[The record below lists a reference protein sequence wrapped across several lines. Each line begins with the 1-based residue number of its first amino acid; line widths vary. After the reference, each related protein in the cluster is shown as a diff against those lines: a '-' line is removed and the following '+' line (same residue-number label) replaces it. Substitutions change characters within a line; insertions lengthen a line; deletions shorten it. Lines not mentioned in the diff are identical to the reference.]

1 MRVLLI
7 SLFAL
12 LLSVPVMAE
21 PVPERRLILE
31 RNIDLPGGD
40 FQSLFDTT
48 LTACQ
53 AACLTSPQCTAMT
66 FNARSNS
73 CFLKEAT
80 GDRADYEGAFSGH
93 VAVTNPDVI
102 AVSPQRAQA
111 LSFLPEADLKQALT
125 QANSLAAL
133 HPAGGWSA
141 QALRDAAR
149 DRENSGDAISAM
161 RFTGSAISVSDAP
174 EHWVEYA
181 RLAVRSAQQDS
192 SKARAYLNRAVP
204 AAVNAYLRSLTDS
217 QQATA
222 LYQLALALD
231 ANRRGRDMIPS
242 LRLAQSIAPRE
253 DAAQLLESAIGKFG
267 FRITETRV
275 ESDLAAPRICSV
287 FSEPLAKGVDY
298 APFVVL
304 PQNDLSLSVDERQL
318 CIGGLSHGDRYRL
331 SFRQGL
337 PAQSGETLYKSVDI
351 TQYVRDR
358 SPAVSFPGRAYILPA
373 KGPARLPISTVNMSE
388 VNLTLFR
395 MSDRNLLRAD
405 QQGFLDQPIP
415 PYQSNEFSAELAEE
429 IWQGVGEVRSPL
441 NEEVTTNLPIGEMI
455 GQHPPGIYALQ
466 ASIEGKDPYEFNPAM
481 QWFIISDLGLSTIS
495 GTDGL
500 HVFVRGLQSAETK
513 SGVSVSLLAENNTV
527 IATLKTDTA
536 GTVRFDAGLTRGAQ
550 GSAPAM
556 VLATDETGDLSY
568 LSLTDAEFDLSD
580 RGVTGRAPAGP
591 IDVFLSTDR
600 GAYRAGDTLHAT
612 ALARTAVSEAIEG
625 VPITAIL
632 YRPDG
637 VEYQRQ
643 VSDLGIMGGHVFAL
657 PLTQTAPRGTWK
669 LSIYADTKADPLA
682 NARVLVED
690 FLPERIAVNIAL
702 PDTPLRLGRV
712 TPITVDAQYLFG
724 SPAADLPIEGD
735 VALTPKR
742 HQPDYPGY
750 VFGPADDMP
759 DTARRYLTQTLKTD
773 DLGKARILAE
783 FPETET
789 DFPLYEASFTIRVN
803 EGAGRPVER
812 VAQRMIAPA
821 QPVIGIKPQFDDVV
835 SENSAADFSLIALPA
850 DGAATEV
857 PVSWHL
863 NRLETRYQWYQ
874 LYGNWQ
880 WEPTTLRNRV
890 KAGTATLGARPVAI
904 SAPVEWGE
912 YELVVEST
920 EGPYTV
926 TTHRF
931 FAGWYA
937 PADTTVSPD
946 VLTLSLDQPSYAV
959 GDTAQLR
966 ILSQSAGQ
974 AVVTVLSNRLI
985 DRQIVSVPAGDSVIA
1000 VPVTE
1005 DWGAGAYVTASVISP
1020 LQSLAAQTPPRRL
1033 GLAYATVS
1041 PAEKQ
1046 LQARLEIAKETQ
1058 PRQPLEV
1065 SLEVAGA
1072 VAGETVY
1079 ATLAAVDLGILNLTG
1094 YQTPDPSEYYFGQRK
1109 LGVGLRDVYG
1119 RLIDARSGLDGRVRS
1134 GGDAS
1139 AHMRLQSPPPT
1150 EDLVTFFKGPMTV
1163 GADGKLQTTL
1173 DLPAFNGTLRVMAIV
1188 WSKTGVGQAS
1198 ADVLVRDPVVLQANL
1213 PRFLAPGDTTDIGL
1227 SFTHTSGPT
1236 GNFDV
1241 AVHLDADPDVLFQ
1254 QEITLSEGAKQALT
1268 LPITAGDSG
1277 TLNIRVALTAADGTR
1292 QDRDFDIAIVDNDPK
1307 ISRRSRFTLAAQ
1319 ESFVFDDNVFAG
1331 FRPHTGQA
1339 TIGLGPLAQLDAAG
1353 LITQLSQYPYGCTEQ
1368 ITSKALPYLYL
1379 SDVAQAAGLSTAITN
1394 ARYITQSISQILTRQ
1409 GADGGFGLW
1418 RSGGGDLWLD
1428 AYVTDFL
1435 ARAHQ
1440 QGHLV
1445 PNRAL
1450 TTALDNLRNQ
1460 IAYAPDFD
1468 IGGEA
1473 IAYGLLVLARQGAA
1487 AMGDLRYFAD
1497 EKAENFATPLALAQ
1511 LATALAQYGDQA
1523 RADRLFLR
1531 AQNQVAATPVAFD
1544 EDVFRTDFGTDLR
1557 DAAGLLALAVES
1569 DTAVVDQAAL
1579 LRRITPPDGV
1589 RSQSTQEMSWTLLAA
1604 HALMSGG
1611 GATDILMDGVTPE
1624 GPLISMREDAMGQEP
1639 VVFQN
1644 RGTTPVEI
1652 TVTQIGVPE
1661 VAAQAGGEGYRIA
1674 RRYYTLDGTPVE
1686 VSQIKSGTRLV
1697 AVLSVDPLED
1707 RFARLMINDPLPA
1720 GFEIDN
1726 PSLISSADTGQ
1737 FDWLSPSIE
1746 TEMTEFRSDRF
1757 RAAVDWSGRDGFE
1770 LSYILRAVQPG
1781 HYHHPAAQVE
1791 DMYRPHLRAQTNA
1804 GAVRVT
1810 R

>member
-1 MRVLLI
+1 MRALLI
-7 SLFAL
+7 WLLAL
-12 LLSVPVMAE
+12 LLTLPALAQ

-48 LTACQ
+48 LSACQ
-53 AACLTSPQCTAMT
+53 AACLAAPRCTAMT

-73 CFLKEAT
+73 CFLKEAS
-80 GDRADYEGAFSGH
+80 GDREEYEGAVSGH
-93 VAVTNPDVI
+93 VEITNPDVM
-102 AVSPQRAQA
+102 AVSARRAQS
-111 LSFLPEADLKQALT
+111 LSFLPEEDLNQALT
-125 QANSLAAL
+125 QAKSLASL

-141 QALRDAAR
+141 QALRDAAL
-149 DRENSGDAISAM
+149 DRENGGDAISAM
-161 RFTGSAISVSDAP
+161 RFTGSAISVLDAP
-174 EHWVEYA
+174 EYWVEYA
-181 RLAVRSAQQDS
+181 RLAIRAAQQDS
-192 SKARAYLNRAVP
+192 SQARLYLNRAVP
-204 AAVNAYLRSLTDS
+204 AAVNAYLRSLTDA

-222 LYQLALALD
+222 LFQLALALD

-242 LRLAQSIAPRE
+242 LRLAQSIEPRI
-253 DAAQLLESAIGKFG
+253 DAEQLLESAIGKFG

-298 APFVVL
+298 TPFVAL

-318 CIGGLSHGDRYRL
+318 CIGGLSHGDRYRF

-337 PAQSGETLYKSVDI
+337 PAQSGETLYKTVDI
-351 TQYVRDR
+351 TQYIRDR
-358 SPAVSFPGRAYILPA
+358 SPSASFPGRAYILPA
-373 KGPARLPISTVNMSE
+373 KGPARIPVSTVNVSE
-388 VNLTLFR
+388 INLSLFR
-395 MSDRNLLRAD
+395 MSDRNLLRAG

-415 PYQSNEFSAELAEE
+415 PYQISEFNAELAEE
-429 IWQGVGEVRSPL
+429 IWKGIGEVRSPL
-441 NEEVTTNLPIGEMI
+441 NEEVTTNLPIGDMV
-455 GQHPPGIYALQ
+455 GQQPPGVYALR

-481 QWFIISDLGLSTIS
+481 QWFVISDLGLSTIS

-500 HVFVRGLQSAETK
+500 HVFVRGLQNAEAK
-513 SGVSVSLLAENNTV
+513 SGITVTLLSKTNAV
-527 IATLKTDTA
+527 IAQLKTDET
-536 GTVRFDAGLTRGAQ
+536 GGVKFDAGLSRGVKNA
-550 GSAPAM
+550 APAM
-556 VLATDETGDLSY
+556 VLATDDAGDLSY

-580 RGVTGRAPAGP
+580 RGVSGRAPAGVF
-591 IDVFLSTDR
+591 DVFLATDR

-612 ALARTAVSEAIEG
+612 ALARTSVSEAIEG
-625 VPITAIL
+625 VPLTAIL

-637 VEYQRQ
+637 VEYKRQ
-643 VSDLGIMGGHVFAL
+643 TSDRGTMGGHVFAL
-657 PLTQTAPRGTWK
+657 PLTNTAPLGTWK
-669 LSIYADTKADPLA
+669 LSIYADTKSDPLA
-682 NARVLVED
+682 TTRLLVED
-690 FLPERIAVNIAL
+690 FLPERIAVNIEL
-702 PDTPLRLGRV
+702 PDAALRLGDV
-712 TPITVDAQYLFG
+712 TPVMVDAQYLFG
-724 SPAADLPIEGD
+724 SPAADLPVEGD

-742 HQPDYPGY
+742 QLAEYPGY
-750 VFGPADDMP
+750 VFGPADDIP
-759 DTARRYLTQTLKTD
+759 DTTRRYLTQALKTD
-773 DLGKARILAE
+773 DRGKARILAE
-783 FPETET
+783 FPQTET

-812 VAQRMIAPA
+812 QIRRMIEPTR
-821 QPVIGIKPQFDDVV
+821 PVIGVKPRFDDVV
-835 SENSAADFSLIALPA
+835 PENGEAGFSLLAIGGEDAAL
-850 DGAATEV
+850 EL
-857 PVSWHL
+857 PVTWHL

-890 KAGTATLGARPVAI
+890 DEGAAMLGAQSVDIA
-904 SAPVEWGE
+904 APVEWGE
-912 YELVVEST
+912 YELVVESQD
-920 EGPYTV
+920 GPYTT

-946 VLTLSLDQPSYAV
+946 VLTLSLDKPSYAV
-959 GDTAQLR
+959 GDTANLR
-966 ILSQSAGQ
+966 IVSQSAGQ
-974 AVVTVLSNRLI
+974 AVVTVLSDRLI
-985 DRQIVSVPAGDSVIA
+985 DRQVVTVAVGETVI
-1000 VPVTE
+1000 PVEVTP
-1005 DWGAGAYVTASVISP
+1005 DWGAGAYVSASVISP
-1020 LQSLAAQTPPRRL
+1020 LQTLSAQTPPRRM
-1033 GLAYATVS
+1033 GIAYAAVA
-1041 PAEKQ
+1041 PAQKQ
-1046 LQARLEIAKETQ
+1046 LQASLAVAAEALPQ
-1058 PRQPLEV
+1058 QPLTV
-1065 SLEVAGA
+1065 TLDVAGA

-1079 ATLAAVDLGILNLTG
+1079 ATLAAVDLGILNLTS
-1094 YQTPDPSEYYFGQRK
+1094 YEAPDPSGYYFGQRK

-1139 AHMRLQSPPPT
+1139 AQMRLQSPPPT

-1163 GADGKLQTTL
+1163 SPDGKVQTTL
-1173 DLPAFNGTLRVMAIV
+1173 DLPTFNGTLRVMAIV
-1188 WSKTGVGQAS
+1188 WSKTGVGQAT
-1198 ADVLVRDPVVLQANL
+1198 ADVVVRDPVVLQANL

-1227 SFTHTSGPT
+1227 TFTHTSGPT
-1236 GNFDV
+1236 GVFDV
-1241 AVHLDADPDVLFQ
+1241 AVHLNEASQAILQ
-1254 QEITLSEGAKQALT
+1254 QEITLLETSKQALT
-1268 LPITAGDSG
+1268 LPITAGDTG
-1277 TLNIRVALTAADGTR
+1277 TLSVQVSLTAPDGSQ
-1292 QDRDFDIAIVDNDPK
+1292 QDRVFDIAIVDNDPQ

-1319 ESFVFDDNVFAG
+1319 ENFVFDDNVFAG
-1331 FRPHTGQA
+1331 FRPNTAQA

-1379 SDVAQAAGLSTAITN
+1379 SDVAQAAGLATAATN
-1394 ARYITQSISQILTRQ
+1394 NHEIERTISQLLTRQ
-1409 GADGGFGLW
+1409 GAEGGFGLW

-1468 IGGEA
+1468 HGGEA

-1497 EKAENFATPLALAQ
+1497 EKADSFATPLALAQ

-1523 RADRLFLR
+1523 RADRLFQR
-1531 AQNQVAATPVAFD
+1531 AQDQVEATPQDFD

-1579 LRRITPPDGV
+1579 LRRITPPEGV

-1604 HALMSGG
+1604 HALISGG
-1611 GATDILMDGVTPE
+1611 RASDILMDGVTPD
-1624 GPLISMREDAMGQEP
+1624 GPLVSMREDAIEAEP
-1639 VVFQN
+1639 VVFTN
-1644 RGTTPVEI
+1644 NGTAPIEI

-1674 RRYYTLDGTPVE
+1674 RRYYTLDGTPLDIAR
-1686 VSQIKSGTRLV
+1686 IKSGTRLV

-1720 GFEIDN
+1720 GLEIDN
-1726 PSLISSADTGQ
+1726 PNLIGSADTGQ
-1737 FDWLSPSIE
+1737 FSWLSPSLE
-1746 TEMTEFRSDRF
+1746 TEFTEFRSDRF
-1757 RAAVDWSGRDGFE
+1757 RAAVDWTGIEGFE

-1781 HYHHPAAQVE
+1781 QYHHPAAQIE
-1791 DMYRPHLRAQTNA
+1791 DMYRPHLRAQTDA
-1804 GAVRVT
+1804 GVVIVT
-1810 R
+1810 P